1 MGWMRY
7 KRLYAASPV
16 SPLKKKGSRH
26 GYSLPRGNSGRESG
40 KRKPGRTSA
49 LSSNFPN
56 RRLARQSQTLFK
68 IRFGSSTATTEEPAK
83 KIP

>member
-7 KRLYAASPV
+7 KRLYAASP
-16 SPLKKKGSRH
+16 LKKKGSKH
-26 GYSLPRGNSGRESG
+26 GYSLPRGNSGQESG

-49 LSSNFPN
+49 LPSNFPN